1 MKRSGIFCFCLLML
15 AAVIISETAD
25 AQPVKVS
32 PVPKIARK
40 KLTADLVVS
49 NVRITP
55 EHPRARKDMIT
66 IEVTVKNAGP
76 GALPKVC
83 SLAMDLGNMD
93 THPDYT
99 NRIIPWY
106 ANNIPALA
114 PGAEVKISK
123 TITIPYPGTYKLG
136 IIIITEGLQAGDEN
150 PVNNRH
156 QMTFVA
162 SKPPDASDLVLDSV
176 ALNQEG
182 RIVLRMHNSD
192 DPIPDQDF
200 HSSYVRVKVDNGL
213 NKTIF
218 LMDMD
223 PSGIL
228 KKGSTLPSGGA
239 FPGGGT
245 THLIFAWPNSGPDGI
260 KLDPG
265 HAYIVEVT
273 LDYNGRIR
281 DSNRS
286 NNKRTVTLTYN
297 P

>member
-1 MKRSGIFCFCLLML
+1 MKRSAIFCLCLLIL
-15 AAVIISETAD
+15 AAVIVPETAD
-25 AQPVKVS
+25 TQPVKVS
-32 PVPKIARK
+32 PVPKMVRK
-40 KLTADLVVS
+40 KLMADLVVS

-55 EHPRARKDMIT
+55 EHPRAKKDMIT

-76 GALPKVC
+76 GPLPKVC
-83 SLAMDLGNMD
+83 SLAMDLSNMD

-99 NRIIPWY
+99 NHIIPWY
-106 ANNIPALA
+106 TNNIPTLA

-136 IIIITEGLQAGDEN
+136 LIIITEGLQVGDEN

-156 QMTFVA
+156 HMTFVA
-162 SKPPDASDLVLDSV
+162 SRPPDASDLVLDSV
-176 ALNQEG
+176 ALNKEG
-182 RIVLRMHNSD
+182 RIVLRMHNGD
-192 DPIPDQDF
+192 DPIPDEDF
-200 HSSYVRVKVDNGL
+200 NSSYVRVKVDNGL

-218 LMDMD
+218 LRDMD
-223 PSGIL
+223 PTGVL
-228 KKGSTLPSGGA
+228 KKGSAFPSGSGL
-239 FPGGGT
+239 PGGGT
-245 THLIFAWPNSGPDGI
+245 THLVFTWPNSGPDGI

-273 LDYNGRIR
+273 LDYNGRVR

-286 NNKRTVTLTYN
+286 NNKKTVTLTYN